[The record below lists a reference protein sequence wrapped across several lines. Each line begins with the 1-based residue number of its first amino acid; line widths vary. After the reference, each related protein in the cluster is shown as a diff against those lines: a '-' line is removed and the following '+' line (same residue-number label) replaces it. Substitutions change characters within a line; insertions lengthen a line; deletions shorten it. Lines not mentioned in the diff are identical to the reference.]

1 MVALCA
7 AAGLAEAQNVVGK
20 TKTNVGTGHRVD
32 ANTAGVL
39 SVMPKSLHDDLVLWQ
54 MFSYS
59 DNSDAN
65 YYDLSASGNN
75 GAQTTSSQQPTF
87 SSSVG
92 GHYSFDGVDDSFVV
106 ADDASLRITDTLTLS
121 CWLNRSSAG
130 TRDYIFSKGDDID
143 FWFEIGA
150 TDLIT
155 LWISATGSSAPTNY
169 DYYREDAS
177 SIAIGLWHYVAV
189 TLTAS
194 TRDFKIYVNG
204 SESAGTVLGT
214 AQGSIYASTAPLG
227 VGFRE
232 KYSDNYFDGQLDDTR
247 IHDRSITAAE
257 VLAIANATAP
267 TYYPYFSTNDYDLAD
282 YVDLAL
288 WLPFDTDETPDYID
302 KGPIGND
309 GAQATASSQPTFS
322 SSDGGVYDFDG
333 VDDFLDHGQDA
344 SLVLQTLS
352 VSAWI
357 KTTSTAVGYIFANY
371 DSTGSGEQGY
381 GLRTIIS
388 KIQWRV
394 STASGNPSAL
404 TTVTITDDTWTHV
417 VAIHDASSRSVYLN
431 GALDVTDSTSG
442 VTIDYSGNESATTGA
457 TQDPALGDHSF
468 YDGALDDVRVYD
480 RALTAAE
487 ILDIGNRTGPTY
499 FPYFSTDD
507 YDFDDYMD
515 LALWLPFD
523 TDETPDY
530 IDKGP
535 IGNDGTQATAS
546 DQPTFSSDNGG
557 VYSFDG
563 VDDSI
568 SIAASTSLNAIG
580 NLMTITAWLK
590 LDAHGWQMILI
601 KGTGAA
607 HPIPFQFSFNPDGD
621 LNFYQSE
628 GGAFVTAIA
637 GTVPVPTN
645 QWTFVAAVNDGSDAF
660 VYINAV
666 QADTDATPATAVDT
680 DTETLGLGANVVA
693 GTSFI
698 DGFLDDVRI
707 YDRGI
712 TAAEVLA
719 IANATGPTYF
729 PYFSTDDYDFDEYMD
744 LALWLPFDSDETPDY
759 IDKGPIGNDGVQATA
774 SDQPTFSSDNGG
786 VYDFDKVDDYIDVAH
801 SASISFDND
810 DAFSIV
816 TWVKQDAARIGSS
829 SQMFA
834 KYDGTTGYLNYL
846 SSDKLSLFLQQ
857 TGGSRLF
864 VQSTA
869 TFTDTNTWYNFASTY
884 DGSSDA
890 SGVTLYAQGASTADS
905 HTSDSL
911 AGSIVNSVSGNIG
924 AFGGSSHLWSGLISE
939 VRIYDR
945 VLTAAEVLA
954 IYNNTKAT
962 YGL

>member
-1 MVALCA
+1 VKLLLVMVALCA

-65 YYDLSASGNN
+65 FYDLSTSGND
-75 GAQTTSSQQPTF
+75 GAQTTASQQPSHQTTDGGHYDLDGVDDYFIYAAQVIPLGAKTIAFWFDSTTSSTVSIFDNSASKTANNGTSIYLTSAGLIKFLSTKGSAGDSRFVVTGTGDLSDGNWHHVVAAWDGTTDADMAKLYVDGAEDDSETADSTEVSSATYNLFMGKFNTPYDNFYDGLLDDIRIYDRSITAAEVLAIALAGAATYYPYFSTNDYDLADYVDLALWLPFDSDETPDYIDKGPIGNDGTQATASEQPTF
-87 SSSVG
+87 SSDNG
-92 GHYSFDGVDDSFVV
+92 GVYSFDGVDDSFVV

-247 IHDRSITAAE
+247 I
-257 VLAIANATAP
+257 
-267 TYYPYFSTNDYDLAD
+267 
-282 YVDLAL
+282 
-288 WLPFDTDETPDYID
+288 
-302 KGPIGND
+302 
-309 GAQATASSQPTFS
+309 
-322 SSDGGVYDFDG
+322 
-333 VDDFLDHGQDA
+333 
-344 SLVLQTLS
+344 
-352 VSAWI
+352 
-357 KTTSTAVGYIFANY
+357 
-371 DSTGSGEQGY
+371 
-381 GLRTIIS
+381 
-388 KIQWRV
+388 
-394 STASGNPSAL
+394 
-404 TTVTITDDTWTHV
+404 
-417 VAIHDASSRSVYLN
+417 
-431 GALDVTDSTSG
+431 
-442 VTIDYSGNESATTGA
+442 
-457 TQDPALGDHSF
+457 
-468 YDGALDDVRVYD
+468 YD
-480 RALTAAE
+480 RALSAAE
-487 ILDIGNRTGPTY
+487 ILAIGNRTGSTY
-499 FPYFSTDD
+499 YPYFSTDD

-535 IGNDGTQATAS
+535 IGNDGSQATAS

-719 IANATGPTYF
+719 I
-729 PYFSTDDYDFDEYMD
+729 
-744 LALWLPFDSDETPDY
+744 
-759 IDKGPIGNDGVQATA
+759 
-774 SDQPTFSSDNGG
+774 
-786 VYDFDKVDDYIDVAH
+786 
-801 SASISFDND
+801 
-810 DAFSIV
+810 
-816 TWVKQDAARIGSS
+816 
-829 SQMFA
+829 
-834 KYDGTTGYLNYL
+834 
-846 SSDKLSLFLQQ
+846 
-857 TGGSRLF
+857 
-864 VQSTA
+864 
-869 TFTDTNTWYNFASTY
+869 
-884 DGSSDA
+884 
-890 SGVTLYAQGASTADS
+890 
-905 HTSDSL
+905 
-911 AGSIVNSVSGNIG
+911 
-924 AFGGSSHLWSGLISE
+924 
-939 VRIYDR
+939 
-945 VLTAAEVLA
+945 
-954 IYNNTKAT
+954 YNNTKAT